1 MRATRLETIAQRIVR
16 VTLHRLPESIRK
28 ASKACRVE
36 LAWLAESRL
45 LEPELGDDL
54 LGLFEG
60 ASLADPA
67 PDSAE
72 SLPRIRL
79 FLDSL
84 WEYAGG
90 DSAAFREEVRITLLH
105 ELGHFL
111 GYDEE
116 QVADLGLE

>member
-1 MRATRLETIAQRIVR
+1 MRATRLESIAQRVVR
-16 VTLHRLPESIRK
+16 VTLHRLPEPIRK
-28 ASKACRVE
+28 ATKACRVE
-36 LAWLAESRL
+36 LAWLAASRPSEPD
-45 LEPELGDDL
+45 LEDDV

-60 ASLADPA
+60 ASLADAA

-79 FLDSL
+79 FLDSI
-84 WEYAGG
+84 WEYVGG
-90 DSAAFREEVRITLLH
+90 DSALFREEVRVTLLH

-111 GYDEE
+111 GYDEQ

>member
-1 MRATRLETIAQRIVR
+1 MRASSLEMIAQRVVR
-16 VTLHRLPESIRK
+16 VTLFGLPATIRQAAK
-28 ASKACRVE
+28 GCRIE
-36 LAWLAESRL
+36 LAWLAACRQR
-45 LEPELGDDL
+45 EPELADDL

-60 ASLADPA
+60 ASLADSPA
-67 PDSAE
+67 DSAE

-84 WEYAGG
+84 WAYVQG
-90 DSAAFREEVRITLLH
+90 DRALFRQEVRVTLLH

-111 GYDEE
+111 GFDEE